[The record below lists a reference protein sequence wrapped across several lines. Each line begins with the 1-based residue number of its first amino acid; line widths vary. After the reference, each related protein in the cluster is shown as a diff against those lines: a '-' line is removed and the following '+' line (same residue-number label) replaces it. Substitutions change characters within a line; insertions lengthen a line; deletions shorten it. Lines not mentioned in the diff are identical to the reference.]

1 MRRDRRRQLVIKG
14 SWRYRI
20 ERACRLN
27 CVIAHRSIALMI
39 KEMGNE
45 QLHNLIYRL
54 ALGSN
59 RYDFRYADDSHGYH
73 MVTAHR

>member
-1 MRRDRRRQLVIKG
+1 
-14 SWRYRI
+14 
-20 ERACRLN
+20 
-27 CVIAHRSIALMI
+27 MI